1 MGDNGH
7 SREGREGFVSIREGG
22 LRWTSLPMRLFQK
35 GNRLF
40 WNPADIDF
48 SQDAEDWKT
57 LNDDEK
63 EGALRLATLFE
74 AGEESV
80 THDIQPFIRAMASE
94 GRLEDEMYL
103 TQFAFEE
110 AKHLEAFRR
119 WLDAIGATGDLHR
132 WVDTNPG
139 YKKIFYELLPESMN
153 RLESDPS
160 PAAQVRAAVVYN
172 QVVEGVL
179 ALTGYHSWRRA
190 TEERGMMPGI
200 QEVVSLI
207 ARDERRHMAWG
218 TFTCRRHIAG
228 DDSNWQV
235 VQDTLDELLQPAL
248 SIIDVTFDEYA
259 ARGSEFPFDISREE
273 LSNFATD
280 QFSRRLAVIEAA
292 RGKAVGDI
300 EGVEEEALEADLEA
314 DDMGTEQEPVS
325 A

>member
-1 MGDNGH
+1 MTENGR
-7 SREGREGFVSIREGG
+7 SREGFSSLREGG
-22 LRWTSLPMRLFQK
+22 LKWTSLPMRLFQK
-35 GNRLF
+35 GNRLH

-57 LNDDEK
+57 LSDDEK
-63 EGALRLATLFE
+63 EGAIRLATLFE

-80 THDIQPFIRAMASE
+80 THDIQPFIGAMTSE

-119 WLDAIGATGDLHR
+119 WLDAIGETGDLHN
-132 WVDTNPG
+132 WVDANPG
-139 YKKIFYELLPESMN
+139 YQKIFYDLLPESMN
-153 RLESDPS
+153 RLSSDPS

-190 TEERGMMPGI
+190 TEERNILPGI
-200 QEVVSLI
+200 QQVVSSI

-235 VQDTLDELLQPAL
+235 VQDSLDELLGPAL
-248 SIIDVTFDEYA
+248 SLIDVTFDEYE
-259 ARGSEFPFDISREE
+259 ARGTAFPFGITREE
-273 LSNFATD
+273 LSTFATS
-280 QFSRRLAVIEAA
+280 QFSRRVEVIEAA
-292 RGKAVGDI
+292 RGKSVADI
-300 EGVEEEALEADLEA
+300 EGTNAEEELELTLEAEDLGSEPEA
-314 DDMGTEQEPVS
+314 VS
-325 A
+325 V